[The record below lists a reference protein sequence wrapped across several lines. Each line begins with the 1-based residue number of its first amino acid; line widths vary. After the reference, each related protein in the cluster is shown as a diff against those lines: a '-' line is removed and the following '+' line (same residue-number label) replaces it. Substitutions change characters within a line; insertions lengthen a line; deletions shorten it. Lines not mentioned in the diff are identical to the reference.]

1 MTTKE
6 KIEQD
11 YVREVKARNESAVS
25 MLRMIR
31 AALKNAE
38 IEKRSPLEE
47 EDVIAVLNQEMK
59 KLNDSLDSFT
69 QAGRQDLV
77 AKTEGEREILKA
89 YLPDQMDDDELDEL
103 IRRTVE
109 EAGEV
114 TEKDFGRLMGMVM
127 KQAKNRADG
136 TKVSAMLKKMLAG
149 DG

>member
-77 AKTEGEREILKA
+77 AKTGGEREILKA